1 MGRIMGQCLKVIV
14 TPRIK
19 KYCEIRI
26 KIRESKFLNE
36 RGRASKLYKQIRY
49 RYFGVIMVHW
59 KSERKGRSNVQANR
73 IKWNEICQLL

>member
-19 KYCEIRI
+19 KHSEIRI

-36 RGRASKLYKQIRY
+36 RGRDSKLY
-49 RYFGVIMVHW
+49 
-59 KSERKGRSNVQANR
+59 
-73 IKWNEICQLL
+73 